1 MKILCV
7 NTCSYGQAI
16 RLPILLSRIG
26 PQRKKLKGYTPIE
39 VDEMFIIPT
48 ERLILRDFNKTDWR
62 AVHVYASDPE
72 VVRYMD
78 WGPNTETET
87 KDFIRRSIASQKEK
101 PRKNYL
107 LAIVLKAEDRLIGSC
122 GLHVTNP
129 NHQEGWVGYCLNRH
143 FWRQGYATETV
154 KALLGFGF
162 RQLGLHRIF
171 ATCDPANVGSAR
183 VLEKASMQ
191 REGRLR
197 EHKWAKGGWRDS
209 WLYAILEGEWK
220 NG

>member
-1 MKILCV
+1 MKILGV
-7 NTCSYGQAI
+7 NTPSCEQAI
-16 RLPILLSRIG
+16 RLPILLSRTG
-26 PQRKKLKGYTPIE
+26 PQRKKLKGYTPLE

-48 ERLILRDFNKTDWR
+48 ARLILRDFDKTDWQ
-62 AVHVYASDPE
+62 AVHMYASDPE

-87 KDFIRRSIASQKEK
+87 KDFIGRSIASQKEK
-101 PRKNYL
+101 PRNNYT

-122 GLHVTNP
+122 GLHVANP

-171 ATCDPANVGSAR
+171 AACDPANVGSAR

-197 EHKWAKGGWRDS
+197 EHKWVKGGWRDS